1 MNEWIKLAVLFM
13 AGLLSGFINVMAG
26 GGSTLTLP
34 ALIFL
39 GLDSSLAN
47 GTNRVAVLIQNI
59 AAIVAFKRER
69 LHQFKL
75 SLKLSLFTLPGAILG
90 AVVAVKINDLLFQRL
105 LGLVMI
111 GIMITILFPQ
121 SNRKMVAG
129 PSHPVSSLWLYGVM
143 FAIGFY
149 GGLIQAGV
157 GFLLMAAFYH
167 LLQAD
172 LIHVNMHKVFVVF
185 VFTLPAIVIFILTD
199 NISWSHAL
207 VLSAGNGLGAWWS
220 AKVSVKRGEKV
231 IRVVLFIAM
240 LIMAL
245 KLLNAF

>member
-1 MNEWIKLAVLFM
+1 MSEWIKLAVLFM

-59 AAIVAFKRER
+59 AAIVAFKQER

-75 SLKLSLFTLPGAILG
+75 SLKLSLLTLPGAILG
-90 AVVAVKINDLLFQRL
+90 AVVALKINDLLFQRL

-111 GIMITILFPQ
+111 GIMITVLFPQ
-121 SNRKMVAG
+121 SNRKKVAG
-129 PSHPVSSLWLYGVM
+129 PRHPVSSVWLYGVM

-149 GGLIQAGV
+149 GGFIQAGV

-220 AKVSVKRGEKV
+220 AKVSVKKGEKV

-245 KLLNAF
+245 KLLNVF